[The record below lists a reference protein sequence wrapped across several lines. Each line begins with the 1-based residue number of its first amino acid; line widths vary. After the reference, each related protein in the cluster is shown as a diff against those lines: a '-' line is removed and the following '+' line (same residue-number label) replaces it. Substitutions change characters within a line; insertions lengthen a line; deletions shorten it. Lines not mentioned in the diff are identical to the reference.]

1 MYNNIMRLTFKE
13 IRDGMANKIFL
24 NGKFIGLVEV
34 HSWPKIWKI
43 KPVFH
48 YNHKRGAMAAF
59 TKYESCYEAGKA
71 LARLHEDTFRRADG
85 EEITDEFDMRG
96 VFKSLGYGP

>member
-1 MYNNIMRLTFKE
+1 MRLTFKE

-34 HSWPKIWKI
+34 HSWPKSWKI

-48 YNHKRGAMAAF
+48 YNHKSGAVIAF
-59 TKYESCYEAGKA
+59 TKYDSCYKAGKA
-71 LARLHEDTFRRADG
+71 LAKLYEDTFSRVD
-85 EEITDEFDMRG
+85 EEDITDEIDMRD
-96 VFKSLGYGP
+96 VFKTIGFGP